1 MGLISIPNII
11 EGTLAKAADVNSRI
25 AIIVSVLNGNI
36 DASNIKAGSIG
47 TTELGAQ
54 AVDNS
59 KVKVGTLTRDRMADL
74 TTTITTAT
82 TITPIIGNYIV
93 TALASNAT
101 IAAPSG
107 TPTQGQLMVL
117 RIKDNGTSRTL
128 TWNSAYRAV
137 ATELL
142 TSTVAGKVMYVGAKY
157 NVEDAKW
164 DVLACQVQ
172 E

>member
-25 AIIVSVLNGNI
+25 SQLVSLINGNI
-36 DASNIKAGSIG
+36 DQANIKAGSVG
-47 TTELGAQ
+47 TTQLANE

-59 KVKVGTLTRDRMADL
+59 KVKTGTLTRDKFADL

-82 TITPIIGNYIV
+82 TITPIIGNYVV

-101 IAAPSG
+101 ITAPSG

-117 RIKDNGTSRTL
+117 RITDNGTARTL
-128 TWNSAYRAV
+128 TWDTVYRAV

-142 TSTVAGKVMYVGAKY
+142 TTTVPNKVMYVGAKY
-157 NVEDAKW
+157 NVEDAKY
-164 DVLACQVQ
+164 DVLACQVM

>member
-1 MGLISIPNII
+1 MGLISISNIV
-11 EGTLAKAADVNSRI
+11 EGTLAKAADVNSRF
-25 AIIVSVLNGNI
+25 ATVLALVNGNI

-47 TTELGAQ
+47 STQLAD
-54 AVDNS
+54 ASVIAS
-59 KVKVGTLTRDRMADL
+59 KIKDGEITRAKLADI
-74 TTTITTAT
+74 TTTITSGA

-93 TALASNAT
+93 TALAANAT
-101 IAAPSG
+101 INPPSG

-117 RIKDNGTSRTL
+117 RIKDDGTARTL
-128 TWNSAYRAV
+128 TWDAAYRPV

-142 TSTVAGKVMYVGAKY
+142 TSTVAGKVMYVGGKY

-164 DVLACQVQ
+164 DILACQVQ